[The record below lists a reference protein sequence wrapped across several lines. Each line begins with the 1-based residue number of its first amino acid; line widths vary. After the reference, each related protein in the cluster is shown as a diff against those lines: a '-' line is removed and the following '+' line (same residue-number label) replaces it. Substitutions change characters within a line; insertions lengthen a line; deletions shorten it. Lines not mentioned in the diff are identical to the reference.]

1 MFLDGEMDSLC
12 LNVVITVILYL
23 SKRGER
29 LVFVIFSSW
38 FWNLNDFFSI
48 AYSSSYLSVLEK
60 LLLV

>member
-1 MFLDGEMDSLC
+1 MFWDGEMDSLC
-12 LNVVITVILYL
+12 LNLVITVILNL
-23 SKRGER
+23 SKRGEW

-38 FWNLNDFFSI
+38 FWNLNDFFFI

>member
-48 AYSSSYLSVLEK
+48 AYSSS
-60 LLLV
+60 